1 MGYIAQKNLRGPS
14 QHPYGPSLVVDHHFT
29 RVILIG
35 IIFFSPNSIVELV
48 YSNYK
53 QLRVIRLIT
62 SPQVVEPVWCTKI
75 PPTHP
80 SHTHRGWTKGHDP
93 SYIPYSCLQ
102 NTNIAF
108 RPTCHISM
116 PKTSIQKKAAT
127 TSKNGIGSK
136 FEHPDTFHI
145 CI

>member
-14 QHPYGPSLVVDHHFT
+14 QHPYGPSLVVHHHFT

-62 SPQVVEPVWCTKI
+62 SP
-75 PPTHP
+75 
-80 SHTHRGWTKGHDP
+80 
-93 SYIPYSCLQ
+93 
-102 NTNIAF
+102 
-108 RPTCHISM
+108 
-116 PKTSIQKKAAT
+116 
-127 TSKNGIGSK
+127 
-136 FEHPDTFHI
+136 
-145 CI
+145 